1 MTKTDEAWEKLFKCH
16 SILESIEKY
25 GCHEITSTQ
34 INQERESRLMAKFDH
49 QSSLP
54 RIFQQHQLA
63 ILPISRSSYIIARI
77 QCYKQL
83 DYTTEKP
90 EFVSV
95 PLLETLDHT
104 NLYSESAA
112 LSFAFNAGMLDDIAG
127 EPVHFTISGRMSTG
141 EFDYDI
147 SQPDTDKKLRVS
159 VKNSQCEVDGGFEG
173 NNSILLIEVKNHSS
187 RDFIIR
193 QLYYPYRLWQ
203 SKVSKPIIP
212 ILLIYSNDVFNF
224 FIYEFKDIQDYN
236 SISLKQVSK
245 YIIEPEPILR
255 SDIDQIIIE
264 SPAQSLIQTARNDI
278 PFPQAD
284 SFERVIDL
292 LNLLDIRDLEKDE
305 ITTRYDFT
313 ERQTDYYTRA
323 TMYLDLVEIG
333 EENGNTVFRLSS
345 IGKNLVKRKSR
356 EKTLELIRILLADS
370 IFFYTFRKTLELG
383 RIPDTE
389 TTASIIES
397 ATGLSGETAKR
408 RSRTLKSWINWILDQ
423 IED

>member
-1 MTKTDEAWEKLFKCH
+1 M
-16 SILESIEKY
+16 
-25 GCHEITSTQ
+25 
-34 INQERESRLMAKFDH
+34 
-49 QSSLP
+49 
-54 RIFQQHQLA
+54 
-63 ILPISRSSYIIARI
+63 
-77 QCYKQL
+77 
-83 DYTTEKP
+83 
-90 EFVSV
+90 
-95 PLLETLDHT
+95 
-104 NLYSESAA
+104 
-112 LSFAFNAGMLDDIAG
+112 
-127 EPVHFTISGRMSTG
+127 
-141 EFDYDI
+141 
-147 SQPDTDKKLRVS
+147 
-159 VKNSQCEVDGGFEG
+159 
-173 NNSILLIEVKNHSS
+173 
-187 RDFIIR
+187 
-193 QLYYPYRLWQ
+193 
-203 SKVSKPIIP
+203 
-212 ILLIYSNDVFNF
+212 
-224 FIYEFKDIQDYN
+224 
-236 SISLKQVSK
+236 
-245 YIIEPEPILR
+245 
-255 SDIDQIIIE
+255 
-264 SPAQSLIQTARNDI
+264 
-278 PFPQAD
+278 
-284 SFERVIDL
+284 IDL